1 MIAIM
6 DPARYKMNRGRGP
19 IRLVIT
25 RLSIYFIASIST
37 RLSTMSDKP
46 WIKLIWPAYRYRSS
60 CRGHRWVNVKA
71 RCAHRSKHPMLAAR
85 AMLAYRPQLKLY
97 IDDREYEF
105 PYKGVGR
112 GHTFT
117 LNYRQEAEDHIRH
130 CVDLHKGFFNEQ
142 D

>member
-1 MIAIM
+1 
-6 DPARYKMNRGRGP
+6 
-19 IRLVIT
+19 
-25 RLSIYFIASIST
+25 
-37 RLSTMSDKP
+37 MSNKP
-46 WIKLIWPAYRYRSS
+46 WIKLIWPAYRYKSS
-60 CRGHRWVNVKA
+60 GDRGRRWVNVKT
-71 RCAHRSKHPMLAAR
+71 RCAHRSKHPKLAAR

-112 GHTFT
+112 AGSYKVD
-117 LNYRQEAEDHIRH
+117 YRQEAEDHIRH